1 MCKENNGR
9 DRSIN
14 SGREVL
20 EQVKII
26 EQIDRQFTIQSII
39 NKDEVI
45 EIANEI
51 VIKIIIILI
60 NK

>member
-1 MCKENNGR
+1 VCKENNGR